1 MRRRD
6 ALAAARSG
14 GRALRLASILMAL
27 TLAACGSV
35 TRRAATALPAVEPVS
50 GEHGAFRFASGDAA
64 AFDRFLNTWHAD
76 MAQAGRDGV
85 VALGLSGGGSGGAFG
100 AGVLLG
106 WTGEV
111 RPDFNLVTGVSTGA
125 MIAPFAFAGPE
136 WNAAL
141 RAAFFDPAVEGLTSA
156 GLGVLRRPSLYS
168 GIPLFRL
175 VARHATTELIA
186 TVARRHREGRRLL
199 IATTYLDSLETM
211 IWDMGAI
218 AVAAQDRQNGARAE
232 ALFRAVIVASASA
245 PGYFPPVV
253 LSVAGRPELHIDGAV
268 NSPVLLLPEAVAL
281 REVTGRLRPLQLY
294 VLINARVAPAGQ
306 AVGGGT
312 LAVLG
317 QALDSMGRANLR
329 TQLQLIE
336 LFAWRH
342 RAELHV
348 AAMPPELEMSP
359 FNFDAACM
367 QRMFDLGYAAAAS
380 GHAFAG
386 PEQSQRKPAAA
397 DGRLEAAGSC
407 APVPGPP

>member
-1 MRRRD
+1 VV
-6 ALAAARSG
+6 LPG
-14 GRALRLASILMAL
+14 GRALRLASILLAL

-35 TRRAATALPAVEPVS
+35 TRRAATILPVAEPVS
-50 GEHGAFRFASGDAA
+50 GELSAFRFASGDVA
-64 AFDRFLNTWHAD
+64 AFDRFLNAWRAD

-106 WTGEV
+106 WTGEG
-111 RPDFNLVTGVSTGA
+111 RPDFDLVTGVSTGA

-141 RAAFFDPAVEGLTSA
+141 RAAFFDPAVEDLASA

-168 GIPLFRL
+168 GVPLSRL
-175 VARHATTELIA
+175 VARHATAELIA
-186 TVARRHREGRRLL
+186 TVARRHSEGRRLL
-199 IATTYLDSLETM
+199 VATTYLDSLDT
-211 IWDMGAI
+211 IVWDMGAI
-218 AVAAQDRQNGARAE
+218 AVAAQDRRDGPRAE

-253 LSVAGRPELHIDGAV
+253 LSVAGRSELHIDGAV
-268 NSPVLLLPEAVAL
+268 NAPILLLPEAVAL

-294 VLINARVAPAGQ
+294 VLINGRVAPAGR

-317 QALDSMGRANLR
+317 QALDSMGRATLR
-329 TQLQLIE
+329 THLQLIE

-342 RAELHV
+342 RAEIHV

-359 FNFDAACM
+359 FNFDVACM
-367 QRMFDLGYAAAAS
+367 QRMFDLGYAAAVS
-380 GHAFAG
+380 RQAFAEA
-386 PEQSQRKPAAA
+386 EQPRRQPAAA
-397 DGRLEAAGSC
+397 DGRLEASGSC
-407 APVPGPP
+407 ARVPGSS